1 MPFTPAHA
9 VAALPLLRT
18 PLPASALVIGTLAP
32 DLPYYTPAGTSWD
45 THSAL
50 SLVTTDL
57 ALGLA
62 AWVVWHAVLAP
73 AAVAASPL
81 ALRARLS
88 GRVTTG
94 LRLRLGSPT
103 LVAWTL
109 LALVVGAATHVGWDE
124 LTHTGRWGTEHVVL
138 LREPLGPL
146 EGYRWAQYGSG
157 LLGLVVLALWAL
169 RWWRRTPPAPV
180 MTTTS
185 AGPSRSGLLR
195 APSSVVL
202 LALFAVAAVAGCTAA
217 ALAPDLRAA
226 AFAGATVGGG
236 AAAVAALVGALVWRV
251 GGVRAR

>member
-9 VAALPLLRT
+9 AAALPLLRT
-18 PLPASALVIGTLAP
+18 PLPASALVIGTLTP

-45 THSAL
+45 THSPL

-57 ALGLA
+57 ALGLV
-62 AWVVWHAVLAP
+62 AWAVWHSVLAP
-73 AAVAASPL
+73 AAVAASP
-81 ALRARLS
+81 AGLRARSS
-88 GRVTTG
+88 GGAATG
-94 LRLRLGSPT
+94 LRRRLASPS

-124 LTHTGRWGTEHVVL
+124 LTHPGRWGTAHLAV
-138 LREPLGPL
+138 LREPVGPL

-169 RWWRRTPPAPV
+169 RWWRRTPPAPLR
-180 MTTTS
+180 TTTGHGPTRS
-185 AGPSRSGLLR
+185 ALLR
-195 APSSVVL
+195 SPSVVVL

-236 AAAVAALVGALVWRV
+236 AAASVALVGALVWRV
-251 GGVRAR
+251 GGLRAR